1 MQDQTQ
7 TVEKKGK
14 NVEEAIRAALDE
26 LGCEIEDVSV
36 EVVEEAS
43 KRLLGFMGNKPAVV
57 KVSMREKPELEA
69 QKIVEDLLRK
79 MKIDYQID
87 RVEWENGTTR
97 INIVGKDMGLLI
109 GRKGET
115 LNALQF
121 IAGLM
126 INRKR
131 EEKVRIVLDVEDY
144 RKKREQSLEA
154 LALRLSEKV
163 KQTQKNVIM
172 RPMSSQE
179 RRIVHTVLQEDPE
192 LVTYSMGDEPNR
204 KVVIALKK

>member
-1 MQDQTQ
+1 MQGQ

-14 NVEEAIRAALDE
+14 NVDEAIRAALDE
-26 LGCEIEDVSV
+26 LGCELEDVSV
-36 EVVEEAS
+36 EIVEEGS
-43 KRLLGFMGNKPAVV
+43 KRLLGFMGSKPAVV
-57 KVSMREKPELEA
+57 KVSLREKPEMEA
-69 QKIVEDLLRK
+69 QKVVEDLLHK
-79 MKIDYQID
+79 MQIDYEIEK
-87 RVEWENGTTR
+87 VEWDNGTTR

-121 IAGLM
+121 VAGLM
-126 INRKR
+126 LNRKR
-131 EEKVRIVLDVEDY
+131 EEKIRIVLDVEDY

-154 LALRLSEKV
+154 LALRLADKV
-163 KQTQKNVIM
+163 KQTQKSVIM

-179 RRIVHTVLQEDPE
+179 RRIVHTLLQGDTQIA
-192 LVTYSMGDEPNR
+192 TYSMGEEPNR

>member
-1 MQDQTQ
+1 MQVQTI
-7 TVEKKGK
+7 EKKGK
-14 NVEEAIRAALDE
+14 NVDEAIKAALDE
-26 LGCEIEDVSV
+26 LGCDIEDVSI
-36 EVVEEAS
+36 EIVEEAS

-69 QKIVEDLLRK
+69 RKVVEDLLQR
-79 MKIDYQID
+79 MKIDYQIEK
-87 RVEWENGTTR
+87 VEWDNGVTR
-97 INIVGKDMGLLI
+97 INIVGNDMGLLI

-126 INRKR
+126 LNRKR
-131 EEKVRIVLDVEDY
+131 EEKIRIVLDVEDY
-144 RKKREQSLEA
+144 RKKREQSLES
-154 LALRLSEKV
+154 LAIRLSEKV
-163 KQTQKNVIM
+163 KQSQKNVIM

-179 RRIVHTVLQEDPE
+179 RRIVHTVLQEDPQ
-192 LVTYSMGDEPNR
+192 LVTYSMGEEPNR

>member
-1 MQDQTQ
+1 MQGQTI
-7 TVEKKGK
+7 EKKGK

-26 LGCEIEDVSV
+26 LGCDIEDVAV
-36 EVVEEAS
+36 EVLEEPS
-43 KRLLGFMGNKPAVV
+43 KRLLGFIGNKPAVV
-57 KVSMREKPELEA
+57 KVSVREKPENEA
-69 QKIVEDLLRK
+69 REVVEDLLQR
-79 MKIDYQID
+79 MKIDYQIEK
-87 RVEWENGTTR
+87 VEWENGVTR
-97 INIVGKDMGLLI
+97 INIVGNDMGLLI

-131 EEKVRIVLDVEDY
+131 EEKMRIILDVEDY

-172 RPMSSQE
+172 RPMSPQE
-179 RRIVHTVLQEDPE
+179 RRIVHTVLQEDPQ
-192 LVTYSMGDEPNR
+192 LVTYSMGEEPNR